1 MTQSAIVKS
10 FAVLFQVLGLQLAN
24 FFQLKTTTNF
34 PSFPLC
40 LSFFF
45 ARTPIY
51 HPFLEQKKK
60 ILSLNK

>member
-24 FFQLKTTTNF
+24 FFFSSKQQQTF
-34 PSFPLC
+34 HPSLSVF
-40 LSFFF
+40 LSFL
-45 ARTPIY
+45 RTPIY